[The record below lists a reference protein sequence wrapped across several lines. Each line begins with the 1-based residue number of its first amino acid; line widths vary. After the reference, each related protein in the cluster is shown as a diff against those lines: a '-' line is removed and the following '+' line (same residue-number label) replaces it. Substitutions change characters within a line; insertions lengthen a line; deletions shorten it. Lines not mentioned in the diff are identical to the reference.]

1 MPRIPRTLYREEHEA
16 YRDMVRRFIAA
27 EVTPYLPQ
35 WEEEGLTPRSV
46 WRKAGAAGI
55 LGATVPE
62 AYGWSGGDF
71 LFDAVLLEEL
81 GRAGAS
87 APAWDL
93 HAHIVAPYLLRYGSE
108 AQKREWLPKMCAG
121 EAIASIG
128 MTEPDAGSDL

>member
-1 MPRIPRTLYREEHEA
+1 MSPAMPRIPRTLYREEHEA

-62 AYGWSGGDF
+62 AYGGSGGDF

-81 GRAGAS
+81 GRAGRARRPGTCTRTSSRRTCCAMAARRRSAS
-87 APAWDL
+87 GC
-93 HAHIVAPYLLRYGSE
+93 R
-108 AQKREWLPKMCAG
+108 RCAR
-121 EAIASIG
+121 ARRSPRSA
-128 MTEPDAGSDL
+128 